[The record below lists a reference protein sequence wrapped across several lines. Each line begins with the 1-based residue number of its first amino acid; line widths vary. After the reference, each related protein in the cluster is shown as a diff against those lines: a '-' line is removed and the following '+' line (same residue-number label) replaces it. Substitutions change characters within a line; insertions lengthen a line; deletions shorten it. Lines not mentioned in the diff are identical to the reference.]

1 MVKELRPVTAKK
13 KELRPE
19 INRVFTGILEAST
32 NEFGPCCPLDQ
43 NNRHAA
49 KQKYPQ
55 KNKRVS
61 VYTMNSSGG
70 FRSSFSLSVVS

>member
-1 MVKELRPVTAKK
+1 LVLAEKNLD
-13 KELRPE
+13 
-19 INRVFTGILEAST
+19 
-32 NEFGPCCPLDQ
+32 PLDQ